1 MLVDQE
7 MSDVFV
13 VEMWDIK
20 PTINDAQ
27 QEENSAGSVMEQG
40 ILTKCVKRSRNKT
53 LGEAQEAQADHI
65 GEGEVVH
72 ATMQGK

>member
-1 MLVDQE
+1 MRVLVYQE

-27 QEENSAGSVMEQG
+27 QEENSAGSVVEQ
-40 ILTKCVKRSRNKT
+40 CVKRSRNKT
-53 LGEAQEAQADHI
+53 LGEAQEAQQTTLEKARRCTLQCKAS
-65 GEGEVVH
+65 E
-72 ATMQGK
+72 T

>member
-1 MLVDQE
+1 
-7 MSDVFV
+7 
-13 VEMWDIK
+13 MWDIK

-40 ILTKCVKRSRNKT
+40 ILTKCVRPSRNKT
-53 LGEAQEAQADHI
+53 LGEVEEAQADQI

-72 ATMQGK
+72 ATTQGK